1 MSITVS
7 VSSPG
12 VSANVSG
19 GVVSASV
26 SAPSTI
32 GATVAGG
39 IGPAGAAGTTTISG
53 ASDVQL
59 SSVTDGDVLR
69 YSASKWRNYA
79 DSNLTDGGNF

>member
-1 MSITVS
+1 MSISVS

-12 VSANVSG
+12 VSASVSG

-39 IGPAGAAGTTTISG
+39 IGPTGPAGVNQLADAT
-53 ASDVQL
+53 DVQL
-59 SSVTDGDVLR
+59 SSVADGDVLR
-69 YSASKWRNYA
+69 YSSSKWRNYA
-79 DSNLTDGGNF
+79 DTNLTDGGNF